1 MSGHND
7 HLSHDHVNAPDD
19 GLVHVHVHPA
29 STYYKIFAALVFF
42 TLLTIGV
49 AQVHL
54 GEWNFFVAVAIATIK
69 ASLVAMFFMHLK
81 DDNRFNVLIFVGAL
95 LFMGVFFVYTM
106 NDTQHRGQWDK
117 AYGTE
122 VSDDGVEA
130 PGRGLF
136 QEIHVQGG
144 HGEGHGAEHGEGH
157 GAEHH

>member
-29 STYYKIFAALVFF
+29 STYWKIFGALVFF
-42 TLLTIGV
+42 TALTVGV

-54 GEWNFFVAVAIATIK
+54 GEWNFFVAVAIATVK

-117 AYGTE
+117 SYGTE
-122 VSDDGVEA
+122 VSDDGVTA
-130 PGRGLF
+130 PGRGLYEAI
-136 QEIHVQGG
+136 QVKGG
-144 HGEGHGAEHGEGH
+144 EHGE
-157 GAEHH
+157 AHH